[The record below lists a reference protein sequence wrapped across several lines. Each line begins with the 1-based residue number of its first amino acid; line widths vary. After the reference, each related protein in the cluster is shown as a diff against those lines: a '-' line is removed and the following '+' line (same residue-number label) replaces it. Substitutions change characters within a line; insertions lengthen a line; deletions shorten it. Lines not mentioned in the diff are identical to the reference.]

1 MNESQACLLN
11 SPDYT
16 GSVKYLK
23 KEIGLWMNAQLSCS
37 IYCIFWLASSL
48 LIYMVI
54 FSQARKLEMVKKTQH
69 KKSKI
74 PYFFPF

>member
-1 MNESQACLLN
+1 MNHEPVYWTAPATPGLLN
-11 SPDYT
+11 T
-16 GSVKYLK
+16 WK

-54 FSQARKLEMVKKTQH
+54 FSQARKLEMVKKTQYI
-69 KKSKI
+69 KSEV